1 MKVGDLVV
9 QVVWEADGV
18 GLVVGTHITTGVRCG
33 GVATVL
39 WPGGKLNMLLSDLE
53 IVSEN
58 R

>member
-9 QVVWEADGV
+9 QVGWEADGI
-18 GLVVGTHITTGVRCG
+18 GLVVGTHIIGDMCG